1 MENTTYGWIFA
12 IIIFFIV
19 AGFMNGGFFGNN
31 GNQGA
36 LTRGE
41 LCQDM
46 NFQDLQNGIRE
57 ANNNINTGFTGLQRD
72 LCTGL
77 SAVNSAITGVG
88 SQMQTC
94 CCETN
99 RNIDNVRF
107 ENAQNT
113 CSIITNANENTQK
126 ILDKMCQYEIQGLRD
141 KVVEQNSMIQ
151 ARDFQLSQLS
161 QTANIEGYINQYVV
175 PRSVPAYLTC
185 SPYQSQALAL
195 NGFNG
200 CGNNLI

>member
-31 GNQGA
+31 GNATAQGA

-46 NFQDLQNGIRE
+46 NFQDLQNATRE
-57 ANNNINTGFTGLQRD
+57 VNNNVNTGFTGMQRD
-72 LCTGL
+72 LCTGF
-77 SAVNSAITGVG
+77 SAVNSAITGLG
-88 SQMQTC
+88 SQMQSC

-99 RNIDNVRF
+99 RNIDAVRY

-141 KVVEQNSMIQ
+141 KVTEQNSVIQ
-151 ARDFQLSQLS
+151 SQGFQLSQL
-161 QTANIEGYINQYVV
+161 NQN
-175 PRSVPAYLTC
+175 AYLINTLR
-185 SPYQSQALAL
+185 PYPVEAVPF
-195 NGFNG
+195 NGFYPGFGFNNG
-200 CGNNLI
+200 CNC